1 MVDTSLFGRLKR
13 LFSTDVIIRNV
24 GGNQLKVLDTVNI
37 QATGVV
43 QTNMYPERYQ
53 RIYTGGMGTYVGN
66 APYSNFTI
74 IRPQLYNDY
83 EVMDGD
89 PIIASV
95 LDIVADE
102 STLKNGAGEILSI
115 KSSDENIQR
124 ILYNLFYDVLNIE
137 FNLWG
142 WIRSMCKYGDFYLH
156 MHVAEKY
163 GIYQVIP
170 LNVYNVIRE
179 EGLDP
184 KNPAYVRFKV
194 EPNASYMSVTTAG
207 GRNDEYFDNYEI
219 ANFRLLGDYNFLP
232 YGRCADFMSR
242 IHTEKGV
249 KELQHIIPG
258 DKVWTYNI
266 EENKYE
272 LANVLNVV
280 NSGTKK
286 LFKISTVHNE
296 IKVTD
301 NHPMLVWS
309 FDEEKPVY
317 RQTKDL
323 NKGDYLC
330 LPKKIDFPFQ
340 NPKLNKTLSIKET
353 KRNQFLVDSSSLKT
367 FPDVV
372 TPDFARF
379 WGFMLGDG
387 WENPTNNTIGFAR
400 GINDD
405 RNKIYEDLLKKYS
418 GKEKLNELHNKKS
431 NVNPSGVSVNST
443 VFHDLMTINGYVG
456 KSYSKRFPSWIYE
469 CDEETQLSLVKGLMD
484 ADGYLSTDKWGCTS
498 YNITLNN
505 KEMLKDLKTL
515 LDRIKIKTGKIRSRK
530 FTGKCIVNDVEYKAR
545 QSYDFTFYLDGKRK
559 QQYEKYN
566 VINPDYNVELFKIQS
581 IVEELPDITYD
592 IQVDR
597 NFNFIADGFIVHN
610 SYIEPARKIY
620 KQLTM
625 MEDAML
631 IHRILR
637 APQRRVYYVDT
648 GGIPPNEIP
657 AYMEKLKSQTSRTPY
672 VDPKSGEY
680 NLRYNMMNV
689 NEDFYVP
696 TRGDKSGTKIDTLP
710 GLEYNAIEDV
720 IYLRDKMLAAVKVP
734 KAFLGYEADV
744 EGKCID
750 PLTKI
755 PLLDGR
761 TITVAE
767 LIEEHNNGI
776 KNYVYSLDTET
787 NNIVPGEI
795 EWAGMTRLNTQT
807 VKVWLDNGEYIRCTP
822 DHKFLTRD
830 GIYKDAQDLKENEA
844 LMPLYLR
851 KSDDKK
857 INGYD
862 EVYNPSTGKYEFTHR
877 LVANHYGLKTPGSV
891 IHHFDCNKLNNNPEN
906 LDCSMNFW
914 QHREWHVKHTDL
926 CHTDKA
932 NAKRKE
938 THRKLMFDP
947 EYAAMRREVCKENS
961 KSLVE
966 WIRENGASR
975 KGFIKVK
982 EAKCKGCGIT
992 IDKTIL
998 SVDERRS
1005 MFCSKECRKANWSH
1019 KSNSLDIN
1027 KLIEY
1032 ASKCTN
1038 FQQLMDA
1045 VGFKDHATLRKTIS
1059 YNGFS
1064 SPEFILAYMPLAHT
1078 NARFMNQFPETN
1090 EYYLNTYKPEQK
1102 EWKEK
1107 YSYKNHKVAKVEWC
1121 DDLIDT
1127 CDITI
1132 KDYHNFGTAAGVI
1145 IHNSTLAQQDIRFAR
1160 TIERIQRIVVS
1171 ELTKMALVHLY
1182 AQGYND
1188 ESLTNFELE
1197 LTTPSI
1203 IYEQEKI
1210 ALMKE
1215 KVDLAKNMMDI
1226 NLFPTDHIY
1235 DYLFHMSEDKYDDL
1249 RDLMIEDKKRIFR
1262 LSQIENEGND
1272 PVLSG
1277 ESYGTPHDL
1286 ASLYGKG
1293 RNGMGELPS
1302 IAYDE
1307 KNPVGRPVEKTSVY
1321 NTQKRII
1328 GKDPLGKGLDLGP
1341 DTPNAPVP
1349 KGGPSLALEGTK
1361 SIYVQSKK
1369 MLNEMKNKLSAF
1381 GGESLLDESNIKGI
1395 D

>member
-24 GGNQLKVLDTVNI
+24 GGTQLKVLDTVNI

-115 KSSDENIQR
+115 KSSDENVQR

-353 KRNQFLVDSSSLKT
+353 KRNQFLVDSSSLET

-387 WENPTNNTIGFAR
+387 WENPSCHTVGFAR
-400 GINDD
+400 GINDE

-418 GKEKLNELHNKKS
+418 GKEKLNELHSKKS

-484 ADGYLSTDKWGCTS
+484 ADGYLFTDKWGCTS
-498 YNITLNN
+498 YNITLIN

-515 LDRIKIKTGKIRSRK
+515 LDRIKIKTGKIRPRK
-530 FTGKCIVNDVEYKAR
+530 FTGKCIVNGEEFNAR

-566 VINPDYNVELFKIQS
+566 AINPDYNVELFKIQS
-581 IVEELPDITYD
+581 IVEELPDTTYD

-597 NFNFIADGFIVHN
+597 NSNFIADGFIIHN

-620 KQLTM
+620 KQLCLDGDSKICMNFEGDCKAIRDVIEGEEVLTFNIDKGILETTKVKISSKTGTRIVYELSTSDTSIILTSNHPVLTESGLYKSLEELQIGNKIGIKCGDEVQYKLIESINLVGERDVYDIQVESDNHNFIADGIVVHNCM

-637 APQRRVYYVDT
+637 APQRRVYYIDT
-648 GGIPPNEIP
+648 GGIPPHEIP
-657 AYMEKLKSQTSRTPY
+657 AYMEKLKTQTARTPY

-689 NEDFYVP
+689 NEDFYIP

-720 IYLRDKMLAAVKVP
+720 IYLRDKMLSAVKVP

-807 VKVWLDNGEYIRCTP
+807 VKVWLDNGEYIRCTS

-862 EVYNPSTGKYEFTHR
+862 
-877 LVANHYGLKTPGSV
+877 
-891 IHHFDCNKLNNNPEN
+891 D
-906 LDCSMNFW
+906 
-914 QHREWHVKHTDL
+914 
-926 CHTDKA
+926 
-932 NAKRKE
+932 
-938 THRKLMFDP
+938 
-947 EYAAMRREVCKENS
+947 
-961 KSLVE
+961 
-966 WIRENGASR
+966 
-975 KGFIKVK
+975 
-982 EAKCKGCGIT
+982 
-992 IDKTIL
+992 
-998 SVDERRS
+998 
-1005 MFCSKECRKANWSH
+1005 
-1019 KSNSLDIN
+1019 
-1027 KLIEY
+1027 
-1032 ASKCTN
+1032 
-1038 FQQLMDA
+1038 
-1045 VGFKDHATLRKTIS
+1045 
-1059 YNGFS
+1059 
-1064 SPEFILAYMPLAHT
+1064 
-1078 NARFMNQFPETN
+1078 
-1090 EYYLNTYKPEQK
+1090 
-1102 EWKEK
+1102 
-1107 YSYKNHKVAKVEWC
+1107 KNHKVAKVEWC

-1328 GKDPLGKGLDLGP
+1328 GKDPLGKGIDLGP

-1349 KGGPSLALEGTK
+1349 KGGSPLALEGTK
-1361 SIYVQSKK
+1361 SVYVQSKK
-1369 MLNEMKNKLSAF
+1369 MLSEMKNKLSAF
-1381 GGESLLDESNIKGI
+1381 REESLLDESNIKGI